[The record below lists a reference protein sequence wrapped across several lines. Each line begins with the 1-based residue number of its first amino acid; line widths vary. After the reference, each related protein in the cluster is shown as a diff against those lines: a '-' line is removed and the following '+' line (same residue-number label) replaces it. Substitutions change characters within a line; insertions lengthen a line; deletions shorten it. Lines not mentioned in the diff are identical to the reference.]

1 METTKLAIL
10 PISFVVD
17 GVPCTLWETLKVSPL
32 GGEPHFICVVSIN
45 YLGVESKRWSIPAK
59 DMKDLINKLKVEITK
74 LKIIEYEKGV
84 DAVRR
89 ILTR

>member
-1 METTKLAIL
+1 METAKFTIL
-10 PISFVVD
+10 PITFTVD
-17 GVPCTLWETLKVSPL
+17 GVPCTLWEALKVSPL

-45 YLGVESKRWSIPAK
+45 YMGVESKRWSIPAR
-59 DMKDLINKLKVEITK
+59 DMKDLVNKLKVEITK

-89 ILTR
+89 ILIR